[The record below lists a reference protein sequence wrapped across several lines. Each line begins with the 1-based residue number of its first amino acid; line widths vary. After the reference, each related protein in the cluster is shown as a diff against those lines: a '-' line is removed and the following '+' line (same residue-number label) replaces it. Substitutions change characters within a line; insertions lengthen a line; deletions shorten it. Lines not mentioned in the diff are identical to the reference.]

1 MQIITTI
8 FQSILNLGAGVFLPI
23 IMIILGLC
31 IRMKP
36 SKAISAALTLG
47 VAFVGMNL
55 IIGFMFDAISPAAND
70 FVSNT
75 GRQLTTIDM
84 GWTPI
89 SAIAW
94 AWPYAFLM
102 FPLQITINIIML
114 ATGLT
119 KTLNV
124 DMWNVWNKVLLG
136 ALIVYVTNNIALAFA
151 FAAIWVCLELKM
163 GDSSQR
169 QVYELTN
176 IPGVAFC
183 HSMSFTG
190 TIILPINKMLDL
202 IPGINSIKMNS
213 ADLKKKIGIFGENHV
228 LGFIVGG
235 CIGIFAG
242 WDIPSILTLAINAAT
257 GLTLFPLCSKLFMQ
271 ALAPISDAAG
281 EFMKKRFP
289 GKEIYIGLDWPF
301 VAGAPEIWVTM
312 IILVPFILGIAIIL
326 PGNTVLPFGGIIAVC
341 FAPVAYY
348 ICKGNVFRMILTGII
363 TTPLYLWVGTY
374 LAPAITDLALKVGS
388 IEIPAGQTITWNGIW
403 GPEIIYTF
411 TQIGELFN
419 GNITLGILSIP
430 VMIILLVYYF
440 KTMFKQE
447 KEAEKRLGINQD

>member
-1 MQIITTI
+1 MDFLSTL
-8 FQSILNLGAGVFLPI
+8 FQNILDLGAGVFLPI
-23 IMIILGLC
+23 IMIILGLI

-36 SKAISAALTLG
+36 SKAISAGLTFG

-55 IIGFMFDAISPAAND
+55 IIGFMSGAISPAATD

-75 GRQLTTIDM
+75 GRELTTIDM

-102 FPLQITINIIML
+102 FPLQIAINLLML
-114 ATGLT
+114 AIGQT

-136 ALIVYVTNNIALAFA
+136 AMLIYVTDNLWFA
-151 FAAIWVCLELKM
+151 FGAAAIWVILELKM
-163 GDSSQR
+163 GDSSQK
-169 QVYELTN
+169 QIYELTN
-176 IPGVAFC
+176 IPGVAFTHC
-183 HSMSFTG
+183 MSFTG
-190 TIILPINKMLDL
+190 IILLPLNKLLDH
-202 IPGINSIKMNS
+202 IPGINNIKMNS
-213 ADLKKKIGIFGENHV
+213 AELKKKIGFFGENHV
-228 LGFIVGG
+228 LGFLLGLI
-235 CIGIFAG
+235 IGLMAG
-242 WDIPSILTLAINAAT
+242 WDYKASLTLAINAAT
-257 GLTLFPLCSKLFMQ
+257 GLTLFPMCSKLFMQ
-271 ALAPISDAAG
+271 ALAPISDAAS

-301 VAGAPEIWVTM
+301 IAGAPEIWVTM
-312 IILVPFILGIAIIL
+312 IILVPVILGVALIL

-348 ICKGNVFRMILTGII
+348 ICKGNVFRMILTGIL

-374 LAPAITDLALKVGS
+374 FAPAITDLAQKVGT

-403 GPEIIYTF
+403 APEF
-411 TQIGELFN
+411 LFGFAQLGELLN
-419 GNITLGILSIP
+419 GNFGIGLLAIP
-430 VMIILLVYYF
+430 VIIVLTIYYF
-440 KTMFKQE
+440 KTMKKQE
-447 KEAEKRLGINQD
+447 LEAMVRLEKK